1 MYPHRRNHGA
11 EQKEAT
17 DMASAPT
24 IEHTDTRRLPPLIT
38 VPMAAEIL
46 SCSPRKVQAMCASGE
61 LKAKKLGTDWRINS
75 RHLCELFGI
84 D

>member
-1 MYPHRRNHGA
+1 MA
-11 EQKEAT
+11 AT
-17 DMASAPT
+17 PT

-38 VPMAAEIL
+38 VSTAAELL
-46 SCSPRKVQAMCASGE
+46 SCSPRKVHEMCRSGE